1 MASINLLP
9 SEQKRAKQTKL
20 KEKMGFQPSAEQP
33 FKPGP
38 AFRIFASVSCIN
50 LLSWAAM
57 FIQVKFKERLLDS
70 FSAKLNIQEGKL
82 RKIGELT
89 EKKQDLSQTISFYRK
104 ISDSRIAWTGK
115 LFSIMNLTPPQIWL
129 QGIYTAEVKLDKV
142 LTIKGYSYSPIET
155 EILSSI
161 SQFTSTL
168 KESAPLNENFQD
180 FKLGELNAEKKG
192 NLTVMGFSLSAKSRA
207 ILKQ

>member
-9 SEQKRAKQTKL
+9 PEQKRAKQIRL
-20 KEKMGFQPSAEQP
+20 KEKMGFQPSPGQP

-38 AFRIFASVSCIN
+38 AFKIFAAVSCLT
-50 LLSWAAM
+50 LLSWAAL
-57 FIQVKFKERLLDS
+57 FIQVKSKERFLNT
-70 FSAKLNIQEGKL
+70 FSAKLNIREEKL
-82 RKIGELT
+82 RRISELT

-115 LFSIMNLTPPQIWL
+115 LFSIMDLLPPQIWL
-129 QGIYTAEVKLDKV
+129 QGIYTAEVKPDKV
-142 LTIKGYSYSPIET
+142 LTIKGYSSSLVET

-161 SQFTSTL
+161 SQFAQAL
-168 KESAPLNENFQD
+168 KESAPLKENFQD
-180 FKLGELNAEKKG
+180 FRLGELNAEKRG
-192 NLTVMGFSLSAKSRA
+192 NLTVMGFSLSTKSKT

>member
-1 MASINLLP
+1 MATINLLP
-9 SEQKRAKQTKL
+9 PEQRRAKQTRL
-20 KEKMGFQPSAEQP
+20 KQKMGFQPSPGEP

-38 AFRIFASVSCIN
+38 ALKIFASISCLT
-50 LLSWAAM
+50 LLSWAIL
-57 FIQVKFKERLLDS
+57 FIQVKSKERLIDS
-70 FSAKLNIQEGKL
+70 FSAKLNIREEKL
-82 RKIGELT
+82 RRISELS

-115 LFSIMNLTPPQIWL
+115 LFSIMNLLPPQIWL
-129 QGIYTAEVKLDKV
+129 QGIYTAEVKPDKV
-142 LTIKGYSYSPIET
+142 LTIKGYSSSLVET

-161 SQFTSTL
+161 SQFASTL

-180 FKLGELNAEKKG
+180 FRLGELNAEKKG
-192 NLTVMGFSLSAKSRA
+192 NLTVMGFSLSAKSKA